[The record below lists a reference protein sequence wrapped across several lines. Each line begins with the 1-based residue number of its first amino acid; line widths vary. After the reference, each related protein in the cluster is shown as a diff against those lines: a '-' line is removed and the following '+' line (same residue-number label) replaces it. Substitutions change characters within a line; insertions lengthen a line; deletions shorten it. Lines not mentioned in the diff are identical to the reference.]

1 MEHLRFPQFSWSCFH
16 QGKSLE
22 ELRHALLCTSLELE
36 TTRLSAQ
43 EELDRKENEIK
54 QLKDLLNRAI
64 AERDEIN
71 DKYQGLLLQQQQQQQ
86 QQLQQQQVHQ
96 QQQQLQQQQGAV
108 PVAEDD
114 GRSEESIV
122 CGSPARSIETIGPL
136 PEKGKLLQAVMKA
149 GPLLQTLLLAGPLPQ
164 WRHPPPPLDT
174 IEIPPV
180 AISIEGNL
188 DRSVNTNTRKR
199 ALAVAHCT
207 DEDYSPVAS
216 VRRQSECVFKAA
228 RQTSLIN

>member
-22 ELRHALLCTSLELE
+22 EVRHSLLCTSLELE
-36 TTRLSAQ
+36 TTRLTAQ

-64 AERDEIN
+64 TERDEIN
-71 DKYQGLLLQQQQQQQ
+71 DKYQGLLLQQQQQ
-86 QQLQQQQVHQ
+86 VQ
-96 QQQQLQQQQGAV
+96 QQQQQQQQQGLAT
-108 PVAEDD
+108 EDD
-114 GRSEESIV
+114 GHSEESIV
-122 CGSPARSIETIGPL
+122 CGSPVQSIETTGPL
-136 PEKGKLLQAVMKA
+136 PVKGKLLQAVMKA

-180 AISIEGNL
+180 VISIESNL
-188 DRSVNTNTRKR
+188 DRSINTDTRKR
-199 ALAVAHCT
+199 SRKVAHST
-207 DEDYSPVAS
+207 DEEYYSPLTPLS
-216 VRRQSECVFKAA
+216 VRR
-228 RQTSLIN
+228 